1 MPHSST
7 AALAEGGGEVS
18 NFSVGRQPCQ
28 NFEPKRGG
36 MSVRKEHQCPTCDGT
51 RCECANCNNDHHEG
65 GWCSCEIR
73 SLQSQLAAANERA
86 KELQDLNN
94 RWIKIATKHY
104 PPNWAMDPG
113 NPELTISNIV
123 EQLKERAERAEKV
136 VAECEASGF
145 VTKNGEARKVNG
157 TLCLDDDGVIIA
169 DGATVYFV
177 DEFGDIVEYDCRG
190 IEGGIPSGLFWSTR
204 DALEVARKQGGR
216 A

>member
-1 MPHSST
+1 MSDYPDYNNEDHRDCIERNLEN
-7 AALAEGGGEVS
+7 AGDGVIAEGAELIRVMREQEKTAS
-18 NFSVGRQPCQ
+18 RI
-28 NFEPKRGG
+28 
-36 MSVRKEHQCPTCDGT
+36 CDDLRT
-51 RCECANCNNDHHEG
+51 
-65 GWCSCEIR
+65 
-73 SLQSQLAAANERA
+73 QLAAANERL
-86 KELQDLNN
+86 KEL
-94 RWIKIATKHY
+94 T
-104 PPNWAMDPG
+104 
-113 NPELTISNIV
+113 
-123 EQLKERAERAEKV
+123 ERAERAEKV